1 MFALHT
7 GAESV
12 EPCCGMDELM
22 SSGTPVF
29 PSKLLLTSLIKQLY
43 LLIGTSAA
51 EALRTRSFV
60 QPVQVAPV
68 GETLLRQSGK
78 LDRAR
83 PQRHQ
88 AHSDRL
94 QSAR

>member
-1 MFALHT
+1 MPGLTA
-7 GAESV
+7 ASISES
-12 EPCCGMDELM
+12 PL
-22 SSGTPVF
+22 
-29 PSKLLLTSLIKQLY
+29 QN
-43 LLIGTSAA
+43 
-51 EALRTRSFV
+51 V